1 MTAAIARRPVAL
13 TKAVLAILGTVAFMA
28 GIPWA
33 LIHFVGNPLPT
44 VIPSIEDIRF
54 AITHGQIDQWTIIKG
69 IAIVAWLAWAHLAAS
84 FAVEVAAAIRGGTA
98 AAVRGL
104 GATQWFAAKVV
115 SQFSLAATLMFQ
127 STIGIAAA
135 GAIIP
140 PLPSAMAAPAVEVDA
155 GSLYVEDNAL
165 QSQTEVEG
173 STVEVGRRD
182 TLWGLAEQ
190 HLGDGQRWEEI
201 RDANVGRTMAD
212 GTKLGTGFTSL
223 EQGWNLTVPGLTD
236 TTIEA
241 ETGAVETSL
250 ADSETLET
258 GQDSEI
264 GEWIIGSWQVEPG
277 DHFWKISEEILQEAW
292 GREPTNMEVT
302 AYWIDVV
309 GANRQHLISPGGDAN
324 LIYPHQRFEVLLPPV
339 PADINSPGDAA
350 NTTTPYAIDGLDQFT
365 PATPGPTEVSEAA
378 TMPEPV
384 IETMPAADVEP
395 VVEAVRAP
403 TPPVPPVA
411 ETTSQPTLAP
421 RPEPEPTA
429 TTASTSLSETSSVDV
444 RTIGLGIFG
453 TAVGA
458 GALMMLLR
466 RRRHLQAARRRP
478 NTVIEETP
486 IMPSEFEH
494 RIRPIGDT
502 DAVRWLQ
509 ATNQFLTHRL
519 AQHPENPLPA
529 VVAMRAG
536 RFGIEILLDEPCIPV
551 DGFINGGADGK
562 AWRLHPDLDQRMIEA
577 EAIHAHAYS
586 PALLPVGTT
595 EAGDL
600 LLDFEQIGSLSLEGD
615 DHTIEGWLRSIAVGV
630 TSVPWSQHCEVIA
643 IGLGDEIGN
652 IEQVTVPDDPT
663 AWAQQAVTIHTA
675 TARRLTASPY
685 EQRVHPGELQHPQ
698 LVLIGPGHA
707 GIAQHLAETADL
719 AYSSLAVIAAA
730 PLTNETRIDI
740 QPTLA
745 TIEPLGIDF
754 EPATTELDAIKLAV
768 QALQAASNNITT
780 PSPDYFDQPH
790 PGPAPASTHEPAEE
804 PPDREIVENESR
816 ISVFDDATEFGY
828 VEGPDGTGNK
838 PEHMNQPLS
847 DSQAA
852 EPSNDVVLNGS
863 APDTTAEPTP
873 SHAQPGDPNVG
884 EPEQPSHKTEI
895 DLTANADEVSEV
907 AGEMLPDETASA
919 IDAITAR
926 QPIEV
931 SLLRPAPR
939 IEGIAD
945 QPRAKIAAVIAYVA
959 FCRSLPAE
967 RIRTIFWPNSV
978 SRGTSDNAIAE
989 TRRILGHNNHG
1000 DSRLPL
1006 ATNTGRF
1013 ELDPEVGCDWHRFE
1027 QLAAIAKNAS
1037 TPRNEAACLE
1047 AALTLIEG
1055 RPGSEAPGKLYE
1067 WFTDDHEI
1075 YIKVETAIVDAAYRL
1090 GELAIETEN
1099 AALAKWAAGQG
1110 LTAVP
1115 GQEALHRIQMKAAA
1129 LAGDK
1134 QGIEDAYRAA
1144 MRSAETLS
1152 AWEDVQPETDELYAT
1167 LTRRNGS
1174 SKNVQIGERSQS

>member
-1 MTAAIARRPVAL
+1 MTAAIQRRPVAL
-13 TKAVLAILGTVAFMA
+13 TKAILIVAGAAVFMA

-44 VIPSIEDIRF
+44 LVPSIDDIRF
-54 AITHGQIDQWTIIKG
+54 AITHGQIDQWTVIKG
-69 IAIVAWLAWAHLAAS
+69 IAVVAWLAWAHLAAS
-84 FAVEVAAAIRGGTA
+84 FTVEIAAAIRGGTA

-104 GATQWFAAKVV
+104 GATQWVAAKVV
-115 SQFSLAATLMFQ
+115 AQVSLAATLMFQ
-127 STIGIAAA
+127 STIGIATA

-140 PLPSAMAAPAVEVDA
+140 PVPVAAMVAPTVEA
-155 GSLYVEDNAL
+155 TTLQVEEEPAL
-165 QSQTEVEG
+165 EADVH
-173 STVEVGRRD
+173 TVEVGRRD
-182 TLWGLAEQ
+182 SLWGLAEQ

-201 RDANVGRTMAD
+201 RDANIGRTMPN
-212 GTKLGTGFTSL
+212 GTTLRSGFTTITP
-223 EQGWNLTVPGLTD
+223 GWTLTIPGLTTNVTPQNPTHD
-236 TTIEA
+236 QIADEVFGGEA
-241 ETGAVETSL
+241 HDMPALESGY
-250 ADSETLET
+250 DSET
-258 GQDSEI
+258 
-264 GEWIIGSWQVEPG
+264 GEWIIGSWRVEPG
-277 DHFWKISEEILQEAW
+277 DHLWRISEAVLEQAW
-292 GREPTNMEVT
+292 GRPATNVEVT

-309 GANRQHLISPGGDAN
+309 DANREHLINPDN
-324 LIYPHQRFEVLLPPV
+324 DPDLIYPDQHFEVLLPPI
-339 PADINSPGDAA
+339 PADITALGDAA
-350 NTTTPYAIDGLDQFT
+350 VTTTPFPIDGLDQFT
-365 PATPGPTEVSEAA
+365 PTPLAPPAVIDTASISEPIVEPV
-378 TMPEPV
+378 TQPIPEPV
-384 IETMPAADVEP
+384 QEP
-395 VVEAVRAP
+395 AP
-403 TPPVPPVA
+403 TPPVTETVRRSEPVIKTPNPAA
-411 ETTSQPTLAP
+411 EI
-421 RPEPEPTA
+421 EDD
-429 TTASTSLSETSSVDV
+429 TASEAGVDV
-444 RTIGLGIFG
+444 GTVGLGIFG
-453 TAVGA
+453 TAIGA
-458 GALMMLLR
+458 GALMALLR
-466 RRRHLQAARRRP
+466 RRRHHQAARRRP
-478 NTVIEETP
+478 NTVIEQTP

-509 ATNQFLTHRL
+509 ATNQFLSHRL

-536 RFGIEILLDEPCIPV
+536 RFGVEVLLDEPCIPV
-551 DGFINGGADGK
+551 AGFINGGADSK

-577 EAIHAHAYS
+577 EASHAQAYS

-600 LLDFEQIGSLSLEGD
+600 LLDFEQIGSLSLTGD
-615 DHTIEGWLRSIAVGV
+615 GHTIEGWLRSIAVAV
-630 TSVPWSQHCEVIA
+630 TSVPWSQNCEIIA

-652 IEQVTVPDDPT
+652 IDQVTVPDNPT
-663 AWAQQAVTIHTA
+663 SWAQQAVTIHTA

-685 EQRVHPGELQHPQ
+685 EQRVHPGELQNPQ

-745 TIEPLGIDF
+745 TVEPLGIDF
-754 EPATTELDAIKLAV
+754 EPATTELDAITLAV
-768 QALQAASNNITT
+768 EALQAASNNITT

-790 PGPAPASTHEPAEE
+790 PDAAPASSHEPAEG
-804 PPDREIVENESR
+804 PSDREIVENESLTT
-816 ISVFDDATEFGY
+816 SVFDDEAECGDI
-828 VEGPDGTGNK
+828 EGPDVSCNK

-847 DSQAA
+847 DSQAP
-852 EPSNDVVLNGS
+852 EPSGGLVLNGS
-863 APDTTAEPTP
+863 APDATAEPTQ
-873 SHAQPGDPNVG
+873 SCAQPADPNNG
-884 EPEQPSHKTEI
+884 EPEQTSHETEP
-895 DLTANADEVSEV
+895 DLTGNADQVSEV
-907 AGEMLPDETASA
+907 VGEVLPDETATA

-931 SLLRPAPR
+931 SLLRPAPK
-939 IEGIAD
+939 IDGIDD
-945 QPRAKIAAVIAYVA
+945 QPRAKIAAVIAYIA

-989 TRRILGHNNHG
+989 TRRILGHNNQG

-1027 QLAAIAKNAS
+1027 QLAAIAKNAA
-1037 TPRNEAACLE
+1037 TPQSEAACLE

-1075 YIKVETAIVDAAYRL
+1075 YIHVETAIVDAAYRL

-1099 AALAKWAAGQG
+1099 ATLAKWAACQG

-1144 MRSAETLS
+1144 MRSAEALS

-1167 LTRRNGS
+1167 LTRRDRS
-1174 SKNVQIGERSQS
+1174 PKNVNIGEHSQS